1 MLTAL
6 DDIRA
11 ARQRVAPYVHR
22 TPLLRSESLGELCGG
37 VDLVLKAELFQKTG
51 SFKPRGIVNKM
62 LSLTPDERARGVV
75 SLSAGNAAAAVA
87 YAATITG
94 TSATICMPAT
104 AVAAKVEATRAYGGE
119 VVLCEGSL
127 LDGFASVRDER
138 GLIVVHPFDDPA
150 VVAGQGTLGLELLED
165 VPDIDVVLVPVGG
178 GGLISGVAAAVK
190 HTAPQ
195 VRVIGIEPSGSNV
208 VTQSL
213 AAGRALTVQ
222 TPGTIAD
229 GLAPPMTG
237 EINVAHV
244 HAFVDELIEVGDDA
258 ILAALKLVL
267 QRTKL
272 VAEPSAVVGI
282 AALMTGAVKV
292 SAGSRV
298 VAILSGGNLDLALA
312 SRL

>member
-1 MLTAL
+1 MLTSL

-11 ARQRVAPYVHR
+11 ARERVAPYVHR
-22 TPLLRSESLGELCGG
+22 TPTLRSESLGAICGG

-87 YAATITG
+87 YAGSITG
-94 TSATICMPAT
+94 TASTICMPAT
-104 AVAAKVEATRAYGGE
+104 AVSAKVEATRAYGGE
-119 VVLCEGSL
+119 VVLVEGSL
-127 LDGFASVRDER
+127 LDGFANVRDER
-138 GLIVVHPFDDPA
+138 GLVVVHPFDDPA
-150 VVAGQGTLGLELLED
+150 VVAGQGTLGLEIVED
-165 VPDIDVVLVPVGG
+165 VSDAGVVLVPVGG

-190 HTAPQ
+190 QSKPD
-195 VRVIGIEPSGSNV
+195 VKIVGIEPSGSNV
-208 VTQSL
+208 MIQSL
-213 AAGRALTVQ
+213 AAGKPLTVQ

-237 EINVAHV
+237 EINVEHV
-244 HAFVDELIEVGDDA
+244 RTFVDEMVEVGDDA

-292 SAGSRV
+292 SAGTRV

>member
-1 MLTAL
+1 VLTSL
-6 DDIRA
+6 GDIHA
-11 ARQRVAPYVHR
+11 ARERVAPYVHR
-22 TPLLRSESLGELCGG
+22 TPMMRAESLARICG

-87 YAATITG
+87 YAAAITG
-94 TSATICMPAT
+94 TTATVCMPAM
-104 AVAAKVEATRAYGGE
+104 AVQTKVDATRNYGGE
-119 VVLCEGSL
+119 VVLVEGTL
-127 LDGFASVRDER
+127 LDGFAKVRDER
-138 GLIVVHPFDDPA
+138 GLVVVHPFDDPD
-150 VVAGQGTLGLELLED
+150 VVAGQGTLGLEIVED
-165 VPDIDVVLVPVGG
+165 VPDANVVLVPVGG
-178 GGLISGVAAAVK
+178 GGLISGVAAAIK
-190 HTAPQ
+190 HSAPNTK
-195 VRVIGIEPSGSNV
+195 VIGIEPSGSNV

-237 EINVAHV
+237 EINVEHV
-244 HAFVDELIEVGDDA
+244 RAFVDELVEVDDDA
-258 ILAALKLVL
+258 ILEALKLVL

-272 VAEPSAVVGI
+272 VVEPSAVVGI
-282 AALMTGAVKV
+282 AALI
-292 SAGSRV
+292 AGVVRLPSESRV

>member
-1 MLTAL
+1 M
-6 DDIRA
+6 
-11 ARQRVAPYVHR
+11 
-22 TPLLRSESLGELCGG
+22 LRSESLSTLCG

-87 YAATITG
+87 YAGEITG
-94 TSATICMPAT
+94 TSATICMPEN
-104 AVAAKVEATRAYGGE
+104 AVPAKVEATRAYGGE
-119 VVLCEGSL
+119 VVLCESL
-127 LDGFASVRDER
+127 LEGFAKVRDER

-150 VVAGQGTLGLELLED
+150 VIAGHGTLGLELLED
-165 VPDIDVVLVPVGG
+165 VPDATVVLVPVGG
-178 GGLISGVAAAVK
+178 GGLISGVAAAMK
-190 HTAPQ
+190 HCKPD
-195 VRVIGIEPSGSNV
+195 VRIIGIEPSGSNV

-213 AAGRALTVQ
+213 AAGEALTVR

-244 HAFVDELIEVGDDA
+244 RAFVDELVLVDDDA
-258 ILAALKLVL
+258 ILEALKLVL

-282 AALMTGAVKV
+282 AALLAGVV
-292 SAGSRV
+292 SLRPEDRV